1 MDMCFKKFKTTGFS
15 LVLFIFSSPLYA
27 VPATVLTIG
36 ADWTNVQSEFVGNV
50 VYMDNDPIAGN
61 EEIRWGRAASSAGQ
75 SGYRLEASSTPF
87 DVGMGDVFSLGDFT
101 HTNQPIWDSIT
112 GAQLN
117 ITADFDIGGLSFVN
131 EVFSFVFNH
140 NETPNNC
147 DTLPTCA
154 NDLVSF
160 AGLASS
166 DTFFVDGV
174 EYTLELV
181 GFSVND
187 LSVEELSTEENSI
200 NTAQLLG
207 SFRAVPAPSAIML
220 LGLGLIGVALSR
232 KPKSL
237 IS

>member
-1 MDMCFKKFKTTGFS
+1 MDILFKKFRTAGFS
-15 LVLFIFSSPLYA
+15 LVLIIFSSPLYA

-36 ADWTNVQSEFVGNV
+36 ADWTNVQSEFESNV
-50 VYMDNDPIAGN
+50 VYIDNDTNAGD
-61 EEIRWGRAASSAGQ
+61 EEIRWGRAASDAGQ
-75 SGYRLEASSTPF
+75 SGYRLEASPTPF
-87 DVGMGDVFSLGDFT
+87 NVGMGDIFSLGDFT
-101 HTNQPIWDSIT
+101 HTNQPVWDSIT

-117 ITADFDIGGLSFVN
+117 ITTDFEIGSSSFID
-131 EVFSFVFNH
+131 EVFSFAFNH

-147 DTLPTCA
+147 DTSPGCA
-154 NDLVSF
+154 NDIVSF
-160 AGLASS
+160 SGLASS

-181 GFSVND
+181 GFSVNGFFMQ
-187 LSVEELSTEENSI
+187 ELSTAENSI